1 MYHIML
7 NYQVAIRFLA
17 IKCFSYVFDFDRLFV
32 PIILW
37 MIQKNFRGEGYVKRN
52 KLRSWI

>member
-1 MYHIML
+1 ML